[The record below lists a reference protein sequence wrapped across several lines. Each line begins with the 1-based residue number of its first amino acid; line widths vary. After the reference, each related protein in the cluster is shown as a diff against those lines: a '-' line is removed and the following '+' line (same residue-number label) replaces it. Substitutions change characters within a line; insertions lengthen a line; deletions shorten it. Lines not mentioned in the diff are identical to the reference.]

1 MVGKRKKLNLEERI
15 EAVQFHARE
24 RHKYEIEHMGGFRK
38 IFVKSEEQFQ

>member
-1 MVGKRKKLNLEERI
+1 MGKRKKLNLEERI

-24 RHKYEIEHMGGFRK
+24 RDRFESEHMGGFRK